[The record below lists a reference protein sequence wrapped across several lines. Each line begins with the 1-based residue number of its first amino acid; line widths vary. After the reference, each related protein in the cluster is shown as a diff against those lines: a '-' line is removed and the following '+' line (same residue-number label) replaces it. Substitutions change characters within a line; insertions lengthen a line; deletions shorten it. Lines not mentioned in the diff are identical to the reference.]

1 MATYAVGDVQ
11 GCMSSFERLL
21 ELIQFRPGHDRLWL
35 AGDLVNRGPRSLDV
49 LRWVRAAGDAVVTV
63 LGNHDVHLLARA
75 AGVAGPKK
83 RDTLDDVLAAPDRD
97 ALVEWLAARP
107 LVHREG
113 GFLLVHA
120 GLLPAWDED
129 AAAAAA
135 REVEAALRGPER
147 ARLLAE
153 KGELPPGWRDD
164 LPRWER
170 VKLSLAAFTRLRVC
184 DAAGRIDVD
193 FDGGEDAGPR
203 GFRPWFAWRARGR
216 ETILHGHWS
225 VIGFQSRPGR
235 VALDSGCVWGGALTA
250 MRLEDSAVFH
260 QPSVE

>member
-1 MATYAVGDVQ
+1 MATYVVGDVQ
-11 GCMSSFERLL
+11 GCMTSFERLL
-21 ELIQFRPGHDRLWL
+21 ALIGYQPGRDRLWL
-35 AGDLVNRGPRSLDV
+35 VGDLVNRGPRSLDV

-97 ALVEWLAARP
+97 ALLEWLAGLP
-107 LVHREG
+107 LVHRER

-120 GLLPAWDED
+120 GLLPPWDED

-147 ARLLAE
+147 TRLLAE
-153 KGELPPGWRDD
+153 KNHLAPGWRDD

-170 VKLSLAAFTRLRVC
+170 LKLALAAFTRVRVC
-184 DAAGRIDVD
+184 AADGRLDPD
-193 FDGGEDAGPR
+193 YDGGEAGAPA
-203 GFRPWFAWRARGR
+203 GMRPWYAWRPPGR
-216 ETILHGHWS
+216 ETVLHGHWS
-225 VIGFQSRPGR
+225 AIGFQARPGR
-235 VALDSGCVWGGALTA
+235 YALDSGCVWGGALSA
-250 MRLEDSAVFH
+250 LRLEDGAVFH
-260 QPSVE
+260 QPSAE